1 MISFNVHFYRFEHVI
16 SFSKWKSRSLFPF
29 SAGSKTLKIKR
40 ALNRRARWIIHFKKV
55 SELISWVPE
64 VFSSCV
70 AGCFSASAPSR
81 EILSRR
87 TELRAAKPRKK
98 GLTETGN
105 RAWKVSATQG
115 TELKHYPLFPDWT
128 EPCPRPRDLEP
139 NNGVTSCEAS
149 KKRTNRNRK
158 PRMKSL
164 CHSGYGTQA
173 LYYHLFPDWTEP

>member
-40 ALNRRARWIIHFKKV
+40 ALNRRARWIIYFKKV

-64 VFSSCV
+64 VFLLLC
-70 AGCFSASAPSR
+70 GWM
-81 EILSRR
+81 
-87 TELRAAKPRKK
+87 LRCIGPK
-98 GLTETGN
+98 
-105 RAWKVSATQG
+105 
-115 TELKHYPLFPDWT
+115 
-128 EPCPRPRDLEP
+128 PRDLEP
-139 NNGVTSCEAS
+139 KDGVTSCEAS

-173 LYYHLFPDWTEP
+173 LSFISGLNRTLPQAERS